1 MAVDEAQPWD
11 GCDRFL
17 NDVNPDGFHL
27 FALVNLGCN
36 EFWKLF

>member
-1 MAVDEAQPWD
+1 MAVDEAQPWA

-27 FALVNLGCN
+27 FALVILGCN